1 MTISKKQLT
10 EAYAN
15 GVTAGKY
22 AGHEQ
27 AKQDILLV
35 RQSGII
41 EISRAVADL
50 ANANAKLT
58 YALSRITDKLL

>member
-1 MTISKKQLT
+1 MTISKKQLI
-10 EAYAN
+10 EAHNAGFN
-15 GVTAGKY
+15 AGKY
-22 AGHEQ
+22 AGKEMAQRDLQ
-27 AKQDILLV
+27 AI
-35 RQSGII
+35 RQSGLI

>member
-1 MTISKKQLT
+1 MTISKKDLT
-10 EAYAN
+10 AAYAR
-15 GVTAGKY
+15 GLDLGK
-22 AGHEQ
+22 AQGKEAAQ
-27 AKQDILLV
+27 KEMLAI